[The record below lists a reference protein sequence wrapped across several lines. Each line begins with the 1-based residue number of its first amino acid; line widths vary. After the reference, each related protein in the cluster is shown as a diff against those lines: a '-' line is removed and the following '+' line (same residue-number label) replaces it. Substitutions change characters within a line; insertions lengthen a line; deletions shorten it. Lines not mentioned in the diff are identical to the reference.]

1 MRIAAIGDL
10 QCEVDSVGLVTQLF
24 HGIEGEADLLIMAG
38 DLTNTGQPEEMG
50 TLLRELRGIHLPKI
64 AVAGNHDHESG
75 QIDLLTEMMSSEGI
89 TILNGTTCE
98 INGVGFVGIKGF
110 CGGFGDL
117 LVKPFGEQALKIF
130 INATVE
136 EALQIEE
143 AAAAL
148 NTRHK
153 VAILHYAPIKET
165 IKGESPEIYPFLGTS
180 LLADAL
186 DGHGIDVIFHGHA
199 HNGSP
204 HGLTPGG
211 IPVYNVARFVRSRLG
226 PRAYYVF
233 DLPE

>member
-10 QCEVDSVGLVTQLF
+10 QCEVDSVGLVTHLLD
-24 HGIEGEADLLIMAG
+24 GIEDEADLLVMAG
-38 DLTNTGQPEEMG
+38 DLTNTGLPEEMEI
-50 TLLRELRGIHLPKI
+50 LLKELKSIPLPKI

-75 QIDLLTEMMSSEGI
+75 QIDLLTEMMESSGI
-89 TILNGTTCE
+89 NFLNGTTCE
-98 INGVGFVGIKGF
+98 INGVGFVGVKGF

-130 INATVE
+130 INTTVE
-136 EALQIEE
+136 EALRIEE
-143 AAAAL
+143 ATTTL
-148 NTRHK
+148 KTRHK

-165 IKGESPEIYPFLGTS
+165 IEGESPEIYPFLGTS

-186 DGHGIDVIFHGHA
+186 DGHGVDVIFHGHA

-226 PRAYYVF
+226 GRAYYIF
-233 DLPE
+233 DLME